1 MSSTSATV
9 RHAALDAPLLLLA
22 YGLLR
27 LVDGLDDTH
36 DPGLLWTF
44 AHLALFASMA
54 LFAVLATAV
63 RKLVPPGAR
72 TPAAVAAS
80 ATVAGVVCFLWTVTG
95 ALSPGFGGATPL
107 PGPLRIAGPLFF
119 SLGLLT
125 LLGLLVAARRAP
137 AWSPL
142 LFGAGVA
149 AMIIDAGAVAPA
161 ALILLAALAPL
172 ARPADGDPARAASR
186 PARADARLP
195 HAIGGPT
202 QAVGGPARAASRPAR
217 ADARLPQA
225 ISGPTQAVGGPAR
238 AASSPTQAVISANGV
253 GSGTSHAR
261 DRLSHLGS
269 GLVPAGSPVRAGS
282 DPLRTDGHP
291 LRTDG
296 HPLRTDGHPLRTPKA
311 FGEGPR
317 SLVGGAVGDTAPA
330 GHLRPVT
337 SLRPG
342 RLH

>member
-36 DPGLLWTF
+36 DQGLLWTF
-44 AHLALFASMA
+44 AQLALFASMA
-54 LFAVLATAV
+54 LFAILATAV

-72 TPAAVAAS
+72 TLAAVAAS
-80 ATVAGVVCFLWTVTG
+80 ATAAGVICFLWTVTG

-107 PGPLRIAGPLFF
+107 PGTLRIAGPLLF

-149 AMIIDAGAVAPA
+149 AMIIDAVAVPPA

-172 ARPADGDPARAASR
+172 ARPADGDPARAASSSTQAFIR
-186 PARADARLP
+186 TNGAGSGSAHAGDRLP
-195 HAIGGPT
+195 
-202 QAVGGPARAASRPAR
+202 
-217 ADARLPQA
+217 
-225 ISGPTQAVGGPAR
+225 
-238 AASSPTQAVISANGV
+238 
-253 GSGTSHAR
+253 
-261 DRLSHLGS
+261 HLGS
-269 GLVPAGSPVRAGS
+269 GLVHAGSPVRAGS
-282 DPLRTDGHP
+282 DPVRTDGHP
-291 LRTDG
+291 LRTSM
-296 HPLRTDGHPLRTPKA
+296 A

-317 SLVGGAVGDTAPA
+317 PLVGGVAGDIAPA
-330 GHLRPVT
+330 GHSRPVT